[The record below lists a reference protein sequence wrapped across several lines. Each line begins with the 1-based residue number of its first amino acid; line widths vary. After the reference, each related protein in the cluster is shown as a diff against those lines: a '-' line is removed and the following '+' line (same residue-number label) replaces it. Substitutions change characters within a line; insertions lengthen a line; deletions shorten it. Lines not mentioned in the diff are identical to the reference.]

1 MTGRNIKEGK
11 GLVWGVREGG
21 QSVAGGKGECPAH
34 IEGRTRIGVHKS
46 NHMCII

>member
-21 QSVAGGKGECPAH
+21 QSVAGQV
-34 IEGRTRIGVHKS
+34 GRLGRVSVLPTSRGGQG
-46 NHMCII
+46 